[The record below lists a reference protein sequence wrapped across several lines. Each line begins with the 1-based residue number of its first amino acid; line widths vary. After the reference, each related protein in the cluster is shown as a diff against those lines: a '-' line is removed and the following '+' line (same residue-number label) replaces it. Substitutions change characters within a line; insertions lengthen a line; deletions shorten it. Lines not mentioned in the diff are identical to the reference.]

1 MALFGVRTEITK
13 RLQSAKRF
21 FPSWKG
27 TIQNERDKPSNDNSV
42 DDAAESSDTPLYIN
56 STVSEGPS
64 SLPLRLTAELANVR
78 WDDPDEKD
86 HATTKLPIPTTTA
99 IATLEP
105 PIATISSSS
114 VDLRI
119 HLDVLPV
126 NHSTVLT
133 RAKNA
138 ASSSHV
144 RLYTLPQVQR
154 NLSKLELEFR
164 GMLEFFA
171 NYSEADILS
180 IADPRKRALFE
191 GIAAS
196 SYSRPVYRAFEV
208 LFEDLLPL
216 RYAGRIIFTKLQEFM
231 AASIEQRKTDI
242 HYIVQVTGMSS
253 KEDIRQLEEIRL
265 MFVSTAS
272 QMNGGLYLTSEQLAE
287 TGIITT
293 TATEVLGMDSV
304 DDVCNHLDKTSSG
317 KLTFVDLMVGL
328 WELANEHCGLEFCN
342 PRVVLHNVLVELN
355 EHPPPPTDLNARLD
369 SQRRRYSAR
378 YDEMVASFI
387 EWKHLLPPATEHEN
401 RRMEVVRGCFV
412 GAELPKVVDAL
423 RVVYVDYVGLRVA
436 GDIIFKLAATILNR
450 RA

>member
-1 MALFGVRTEITK
+1 MALFGVRTEIRR

-21 FPSWKG
+21 FPSRKG
-27 TIQNERDKPSNDNSV
+27 IIPKEGDTPSNDSSAV
-42 DDAAESSDTPLYIN
+42 VITDVGGVSEMAEVPASMPLRSSSDH
-56 STVSEGPS
+56 SKFRSDE
-64 SLPLRLTAELANVR
+64 A
-78 WDDPDEKD
+78 DEKE
-86 HATTKLPIPTTTA
+86 HSTIITPIVTATTT
-99 IATLEP
+99 ATLEP
-105 PIATISSSS
+105 MTT
-114 VDLRI
+114 VELRT

-126 NHSTVLT
+126 NHSVVLT

-154 NLSKLELEFR
+154 NLSKLESEFR

-196 SYSRPVYRAFEV
+196 SHSRPVYRAFEV

-216 RYAGRIIFTKLQEFM
+216 RYAGRIIFSKLQEFM
-231 AASIEQRKTDI
+231 AASIEQRQADI
-242 HYIVQVTGMSS
+242 QCIVQVTGMSS

-287 TGIITT
+287 TGIISA
-293 TATEVLGMDSV
+293 TATQVLGLNSV
-304 DDVCNHLDKTSSG
+304 EDACNHLDKTSSG
-317 KLTFVDLMVGL
+317 KLTFIDLMVGL
-328 WELANEHCGLEFCN
+328 WELANEHCGLEYCN

-369 SQRRRYSAR
+369 IQRRRYSAR

-387 EWKHLLPPATEHEN
+387 EWKHLLPPATEYEN
-401 RRMEVVRGCFV
+401 RRLEVVRGCFV
-412 GAELPKVVDAL
+412 GAEQPKVVDAL

-450 RA
+450 RV

>member
-1 MALFGVRTEITK
+1 MILFGVRSEIRR

-21 FPSWKG
+21 FPSKKEPAIEPPPP
-27 TIQNERDKPSNDNSV
+27 TNDSPVILVSPSPPLPSTV
-42 DDAAESSDTPLYIN
+42 PISLSSSSSSSDHITTVHGLDTGEEQQPATSVL
-56 STVSEGPS
+56 STV
-64 SLPLRLTAELANVR
+64 T
-78 WDDPDEKD
+78 
-86 HATTKLPIPTTTA
+86 
-99 IATLEP
+99 ATLEP
-105 PIATISSSS
+105 VTVVADATAAPLSTS
-114 VDLRI
+114 DLRT

-126 NHSTVLT
+126 HHSVVLT
-133 RAKNA
+133 RAKHA
-138 ASSSHV
+138 ASTSHI

-171 NYSEADILS
+171 NYSEADLLS

-196 SYSRPVYRAFEV
+196 SHSRPVYRAFEI

-231 AASIEQRKTDI
+231 AASIEQRQGDI
-242 HYIVQVTGMSS
+242 QSIVDVTGMSS
-253 KEDIRQLEEIRL
+253 RDDIRQLEEIRL

-272 QMNGGLYLTSEQLAE
+272 QMNGGLYLTLQQLAE
-287 TGIITT
+287 TGIISA
-293 TATEVLGMDSV
+293 TATQVLGLDSV
-304 DDVCNHLDKTSSG
+304 EDVCNHLDKTSSG
-317 KLTFVDLMVGL
+317 RLTYVDLMVGL
-328 WELANEHCGLEFCN
+328 WELANEHCGLEYCN

-369 SQRRRYSAR
+369 IQRRRYSAR
-378 YDEMVASFI
+378 YDEMVSSFI
-387 EWKHLLPPATEHEN
+387 EWKHLLPPAAEQEN

-412 GAELPKVVDAL
+412 GAEQPKVVDAL